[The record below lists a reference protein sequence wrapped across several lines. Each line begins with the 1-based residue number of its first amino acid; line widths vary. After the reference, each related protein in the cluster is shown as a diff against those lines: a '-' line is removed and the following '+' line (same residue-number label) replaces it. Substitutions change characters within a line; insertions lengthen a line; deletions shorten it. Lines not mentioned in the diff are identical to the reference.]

1 VTGPLSFAPAPD
13 LGTALPRLNGESSET
28 PRQGVQEGSNE
39 LPRSEGFRRTHC
51 ACGCPL
57 WWYEPRS
64 FHRPRIYATDA
75 CRRRAKQARDRADW
89 PYRREVQNA
98 ARKRRRLEGKP

>member
-13 LGTALPRLNGESSET
+13 LGTALPRLQDATDTLSLQVA
-28 PRQGVQEGSNE
+28 R
-39 LPRSEGFRRTHC
+39 EGFRRTHC

-57 WWYEPRS
+57 WWYEPRA

-98 ARKRRRLEGKP
+98 ARKRRRAQGRG